1 MSKGSRQR
9 RFKKKDSMDKRRETR
24 DPEDTAIDTLDLEED
39 HADALDLEEDHAD
52 ALDMEEDSTD
62 TEDLEEEF
70 LEEEEAE
77 EKELVKKAPEKKP
90 EKKTAEQKRMEKKDL
105 HLKRV
110 KRTLIA
116 CIMGLLT
123 GILSYVVAGVPDAAT
138 GVQPNAFLPILLLL
152 AGIVFQKHIFV
163 FTGIDINELGKKDWF
178 YQGFMTFALWFIS
191 WTVLLTKG
199 FL

>member
-1 MSKGSRQR
+1 MSKGSRER
-9 RFKKKDSMDKRRETR
+9 RLKKKDALDKRLGTK

-39 HADALDLEEDHAD
+39 RAD
-52 ALDMEEDSTD
+52 ALDMEEDSAD
-62 TEDLEEEF
+62 TGDLAEEF
-70 LEEEEAE
+70 LEEEEPE
-77 EKELVKKAPEKKP
+77 ETEPVKKAPEKKP

-105 HLKRV
+105 HIKRV

-123 GILSYVVAGVPDAAT
+123 GILSYMVAGVPDAAT

-152 AGIVFQKHIFV
+152 AGIVLQKHIFV
-163 FTGIDINELGKKDWF
+163 FTGIDINELGKKDWL

-191 WTVLLTKG
+191 WTVLLTTG